1 MKMEAHISNKGLNM
15 KIYLASPLGFTESTR
30 DFMERIELRLIDVG
44 FEVINPWKISATEGK
59 EILETN
65 NMESLYQRLKTL
77 HEINLKIGK
86 NNEKAIKEC
95 DIVFAI
101 LDGTDV
107 DSGTASEIG
116 YGYGIGKKIFGYRGD
131 FRLSADNLGSIVN
144 LQVQYWIE
152 NSGGFIIT
160 TIDDIRKIKKGK

>member
-1 MKMEAHISNKGLNM
+1 M
-15 KIYLASPLGFTESTR
+15 KIYLASPLGFTESTK
-30 DFMERIELRLIDVG
+30 DFMERIECRLIDLG
-44 FEVINPWKISATEGK
+44 YTVINPWKISENEGK

-65 NMESLYQRLKTL
+65 NIESLYQRFKKL
-77 HEINLKIGK
+77 HEINLKIGR
-86 NNEKAIKEC
+86 NNENAIKEC
-95 DIVFAI
+95 DIIFAV
-101 LDGTDV
+101 LDGVDV

-116 YGYGIGKKIFGYRGD
+116 FGYGIGKKIYGYRGD

-160 TIDDIRKIKKGK
+160 TLNNIRKIKEMK

>member
-1 MKMEAHISNKGLNM
+1 MNNK
-15 KIYLASPLGFTESTR
+15 KIYFASPLGFTESTK
-30 DFMERIELRLIDVG
+30 DFMERIEFRLIDLG
-44 FEVINPWKISATEGK
+44 FIVINPWKISTTEGK
-59 EILETN
+59 EIYETN
-65 NMESLYQRLKTL
+65 NLESIYQRIIKLQ
-77 HEINLKIGK
+77 EINKKIGR
-86 NNEKAIKEC
+86 NNENSIKEC
-95 DIVFAI
+95 DFIFAI

-160 TIDDIRKIKKGK
+160 TIDDIRKIKEMK

>member
-1 MKMEAHISNKGLNM
+1 M
-15 KIYLASPLGFTESTR
+15 KIYLASPLGFAEATR
-30 DFMERIELRLIDVG
+30 EFMERIELRLIDAG
-44 FEVINPWKISATEGK
+44 FEVINPWKISATAGK
-59 EILETN
+59 EILEIN
-65 NMESLYQRLKTL
+65 NLENLYQRIKKLQ
-77 HEINLKIGK
+77 EINKVIGRT
-86 NNEKAIKEC
+86 NENAIKEC
-95 DIVFAI
+95 DAIFAV
-101 LDGTDV
+101 LDGVDV

-160 TIDDIRKIKKGK
+160 TIDDIRKIKDIKK